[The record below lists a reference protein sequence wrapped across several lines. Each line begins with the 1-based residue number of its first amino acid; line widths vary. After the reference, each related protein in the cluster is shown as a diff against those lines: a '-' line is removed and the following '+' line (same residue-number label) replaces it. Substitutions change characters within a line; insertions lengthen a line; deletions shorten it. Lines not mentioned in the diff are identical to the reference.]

1 MKEDVK
7 DCKKEDVKDC
17 KKKNVNCQNEDMKE
31 KMRRTRRGE
40 GLEKQKDQKRR
51 RTKERTRMTNLVS
64 HHSPWQMGNRLQL
77 VIDKQ
82 LNTDLV

>member
-1 MKEDVK
+1 M
-7 DCKKEDVKDC
+7 
-17 KKKNVNCQNEDMKE
+17 KKNVKDCQNEDMKE

-40 GLEKQKDQKRR
+40 GLEKQKDQKSR